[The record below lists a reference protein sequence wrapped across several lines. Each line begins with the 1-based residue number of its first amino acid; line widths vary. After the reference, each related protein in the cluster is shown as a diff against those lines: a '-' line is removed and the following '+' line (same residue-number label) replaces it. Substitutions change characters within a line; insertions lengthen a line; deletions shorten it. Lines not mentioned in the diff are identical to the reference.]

1 MLRHYKNANVSWH
14 TFLLKQ
20 GQTSLVCVWEYAVK
34 KEDSC
39 WNLRNIK
46 IRYEWRYF
54 CDHLTPHFVE
64 ISSRSVRDHWG
75 VLEWVTGQGVF
86 SVNCFFSSLIGFCAF
101 WDELLYSNAPWLQSG
116 DYAGMCSMSATTA
129 TTAIPS
135 IPANRLSWDGTLN
148 SEKVHQKHTFHKRGK
163 ITVQHFLEFLMRRC
177 YEWDFTQIS

>member
-20 GQTSLVCVWEYAVK
+20 GQTSLVCVRVCCQKRGLMQEFK
-34 KEDSC
+34 KHKDQIRVTLF
-39 WNLRNIK
+39 LRS
-46 IRYEWRYF
+46 F
-54 CDHLTPHFVE
+54 DASLCGDL
-64 ISSRSVRDHWG
+64 SRSVRDHWG

-86 SVNCFFSSLIGFCAF
+86 SVNCFFSSLIDFCAF

-135 IPANRLSWDGTLN
+135 IPPNRLSWGGTLN
-148 SEKVHQKHTFHKRGK
+148 SEKVHQ
-163 ITVQHFLEFLMRRC
+163 
-177 YEWDFTQIS
+177 